1 MNFDFDLYHNILF
14 LGLHPKN
21 NHLKNDAFFKEQM
34 LSIKKE
40 FYQFQPIYNID
51 FEAPFTEK
59 RKYYLKLI
67 DHEAIKY
74 LNNVYSEF
82 NNATSTNEKKYL
94 FNSFQKI
101 ITQKFK
107 EIHTHC
113 TLEGYTYDK
122 LTRGVDD
129 EKVEDE
135 LFVILFLKTEL
146 IRIYLEIAEKF
157 AEYNSNDSFT
167 ETNIYKHFFKEK
179 QPSPS
184 LLVEAEPIITTI
196 EITPK
201 EQEKKRDFIAIKN
214 DFKPV
219 PKHVLTYDIIVAQPD
234 YFSIFEEALH
244 THGLIN
250 PDYVFIEDRGNKKT
264 MGIIYAIIINKNYFH
279 KRNFKESKAIK
290 PIDIKRFLNN
300 RYATNIDKEFRNAQI
315 DHDAIR
321 AYLDENFWIE
331 GLKSFK

>member
-14 LGLHPKN
+14 LSLHPKK
-21 NHLKNDAFFKEQM
+21 NHLKNDAYFKDQM
-34 LSIKKE
+34 LKIKKE
-40 FYQFQPIYNID
+40 FYLFQPIYNID
-51 FEAPFTEK
+51 FEAPFTAK

-67 DHEAIKY
+67 DNEAIKY

-94 FNSFQKI
+94 FNTFQKI
-101 ITQKFK
+101 ISQKFK

-113 TLEGYTYDK
+113 TQEGYTLDR
-122 LTRGVDD
+122 LIGGVED
-129 EKVEDE
+129 EKIEDE

-157 AEYNSNDSFT
+157 AEFNSNDSFT
-167 ETNIYKHFFKEK
+167 EANIYKHFFKEK

-184 LLVEAEPIITTI
+184 LLVEAEPIKTSI

-201 EQEKKRDFIAIKN
+201 EQEKKKDFIAIKN

-219 PKHVLTYDIIVAQPD
+219 PKNVLPFNKIVAQPD

-250 PDYVFIEDRGNKKT
+250 DNYVFINEHGQKKE
-264 MGIIYAIIINKNYFH
+264 MGIIYAILISKNYFH
-279 KRNFKESKAIK
+279 KRDFEKIKEIK
-290 PIDIKRFLNN
+290 DLEIKRFLNN
-300 RYATNIDKEFRNAQI
+300 RYATNIDKELRNAQI
-315 DHDAIR
+315 AQDAIR
-321 AYLDENFWIE
+321 NYLDDNFWIE
-331 GLKSFK
+331 RLKSFK